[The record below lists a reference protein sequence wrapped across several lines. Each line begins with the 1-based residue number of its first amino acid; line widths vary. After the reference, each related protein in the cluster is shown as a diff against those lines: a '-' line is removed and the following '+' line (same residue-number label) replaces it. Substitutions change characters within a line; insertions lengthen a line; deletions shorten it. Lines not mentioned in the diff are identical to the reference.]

1 MLHRD
6 IDDLEQWT
14 AGKVIIADSN
24 EQDQDF
30 EHVELLKERF
40 QQFSVDTQIGKE
52 RVNSVS
58 QIANSVS
65 HVLIDAGHADSSLIA
80 QWNKNLNSTWEDLL
94 ELIRTRTQML
104 QSSWELQKFF
114 SDRKEFLTH
123 IDEKKRAS
131 QKSATVTLRLWHSS
145 SAATPPSKRM
155 TLRAY
160 YGTKWFSWVIMMPGV
175 WETTISCCSDE
186 LQVFLLGI

>member
-1 MLHRD
+1 MRHRD

-14 AGKVIIADSN
+14 ADKVIIADSN

-40 QQFSVDTQIGKE
+40 QQFSADTQIGEE
-52 RVNSVS
+52 RVY
-58 QIANSVS
+58 SVS
-65 HVLIDAGHADSSLIA
+65 HVLIDAGHADSSIIA
-80 QWNKNLNSTWEDLL
+80 QWNKNLNSAWEDLL

-114 SDRKEFLTH
+114 SDRKEFLSH
-123 IDEKKRAS
+123 IDKKKRAS

-155 TLRAY
+155 T
-160 YGTKWFSWVIMMPGV
+160 
-175 WETTISCCSDE
+175 
-186 LQVFLLGI
+186 